1 MVNTDSSLS
10 PVWQLRVTD
19 NGNGETVPTRSKFHC
34 FVENESLCGTAKQIT
49 YFYDD
54 GISIDSAEVLD
65 RPYIA
70 CKRCL
75 RKWKRQYQ
83 IIQ

>member
-1 MVNTDSSLS
+1 MNTDSHVS

-19 NGNGETVPTRSKFHC
+19 NGNGETVPIRSKYHC

-49 YFYDD
+49 SFYDD
-54 GISIDSAEVLD
+54 GISVGSAAVLE
-65 RPYIA
+65 RPDIA

-75 RKWKRQYQ
+75 RKWQRQYQ